1 MKTIKWLIHDQRGDA
16 GWLIYYSVAFI
27 IMISFCFILGDH
39 VAINVLDSRTTEV
52 VDDLNRDV
60 YSLLDVQYTSDT
72 TGFRL
77 TDESKAYD
85 LFVAGLRSRLDFSSV
100 GQARIN
106 QWKVVNE
113 SELPY
118 TDGHGR
124 TMMHPGIITDIT
136 IPIRTPFLG
145 IVAEKR
151 TLITTEIYR

>member
-16 GWLIYYSVAFI
+16 GWLIYYSVAI
-27 IMISFCFILGDH
+27 IITISFCFILGDH
-39 VAINVLDSRTTEV
+39 LAISFIDSRTTEV

-77 TDESKAYD
+77 TDESKAYN
-85 LFVAGLRSRLDFSSV
+85 LFADGLRSRLDLSSV

-106 QWKVVNE
+106 QWKIVNE
-113 SELPY
+113 GDLPY
-118 TDGHGR
+118 MDGHGR

-136 IPIRTPFLG
+136 IPIRTPLLG
-145 IVAEKR
+145 IVADKR
-151 TLITTEIYR
+151 ILITTEIYR